1 MKGGYYGTMYSRSTP
16 ISLNTNE
23 LVSLSPGNLS
33 VLGCL
38 SDDSCSVVY
47 VSTTNVVVANVGKH
61 HKATKVNSESLEMN
75 TSGSF
80 TEMGNSPTVLSFSTA
95 SMLQA
100 KLVEVDGKGML
111 VTLSDVC
118 VSLNSLDSTKPM
130 WKVPVQELIKST
142 GLSSGRAPPKAFARG
157 CIQFQPDNGFMAIGL
172 SNGFVVVVDLRN
184 GDTLHALQGWCST
197 SVNTPIVDVASPQST
212 RTTVDSYI
220 ASVNENNEV
229 LVFKK
234 NGANLHEIALTGL
247 LPGMTDLAT
256 CIACLDTAIII
267 GFLSGAIRI
276 CSASAGSIVYD
287 IAAHGRCVTSVSPH
301 PTSKERFSS
310 CGEDQ
315 CLNVW
320 GMPKAAMQ
328 PSAASGRSG
337 DQIDLLSHHS
347 IENTMLTGSTWDSE
361 GSLLT
366 VGYDNDTLE
375 TFREAPARKM

>member
-1 MKGGYYGTMYSRSTP
+1 MYSRGTP

-38 SDDSCSVVY
+38 SDYSCSVVY

-61 HKATKVNSESLEMN
+61 HKVNKVNFESLGMN

-80 TEMGNSPTVLSFSTA
+80 TEMGDSPMVLSFSTA

-111 VTLSDVC
+111 MTLSDVC
-118 VSLNSLDSTKPM
+118 VSLNSLDNTKPV
-130 WKVPVQELIKST
+130 WKVHVQELIKST

-157 CIQFQPDNGFMAIGL
+157 CIQFQPDNDFMAFGL
-172 SNGFVVVVDLRN
+172 SNGFVAVVDLRN
-184 GDTLHALQGWCST
+184 GDTLHTLQGWCST
-197 SVNTPIVDVASPQST
+197 SINTPIVDVASPQST
-212 RTTVDSYI
+212 KTTVDSYI

-267 GFLSGAIRI
+267 GFLSGSIRI
-276 CSASAGSIVYD
+276 CSASAGTLVYD
-287 IAAHGRCVTSVSPH
+287 IAAHGRRVTSVSSH
-301 PTSKERFSS
+301 PNSEERFSS

-320 GMPKAAMQ
+320 GLPKAAMQ
-328 PSAASGRSG
+328 PSVASGGSEG
-337 DQIDLLSHHS
+337 QIDLLSHHS
-347 IENTMLTGSTWDSE
+347 VENAMLTGSTWDSE
-361 GSLLT
+361 GSLLA
-366 VGYDNDTLE
+366 VGYDSDTLE
-375 TFREAPARKM
+375 TFREVPARKM